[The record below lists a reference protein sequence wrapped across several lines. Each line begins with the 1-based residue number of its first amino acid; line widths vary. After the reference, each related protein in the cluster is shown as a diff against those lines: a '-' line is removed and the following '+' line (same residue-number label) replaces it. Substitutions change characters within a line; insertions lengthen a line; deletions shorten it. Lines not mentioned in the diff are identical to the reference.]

1 VSRTLISRLLQTLP
15 VLWVAVTLVWIFM
28 FLIPGDPARTMA
40 GLHARP
46 ETVEAI
52 RQEWGLDRPP
62 HVQYAIYMSKV
73 ARGNLGTSYLQERP
87 VTEILWEG
95 FIRTAILAAAA
106 VVLALVSGIAL
117 GVTAARR
124 GGVADAL
131 LTAGSVAGIS
141 IPSFLLGLL
150 LMLVFAGWLRWLPVS
165 GYGAGPEIFGLRFP
179 SPAHLVLPSITL
191 ALYPAALIARVTRA
205 AFLEQM
211 GSHFV
216 LAARARGLQA
226 SSVVWR
232 HAFPNALT
240 PVITISGLLTATLL
254 GGAIATEIV
263 FAWPGLGRVLYRAI
277 NTRDI
282 LVVEGGVIILTSIF
296 ILSNL
301 LVDLAYNFIDPRI
314 RHRRG

>member
-165 GYGAGPEIFGLRFP
+165 GYGAGPEI
-179 SPAHLVLPSITL
+179 LPSITL